1 MIKVLII
8 DDSAMVRK
16 VLSQNL
22 SKERDIEVVGTAP
35 EPYSGRDKILK
46 LKPDVLILDIEMPKM
61 DGLTFLEKLMSSYPM
76 PVIIYSSVA
85 EKRSENAM
93 RALELGAVDVIS
105 KPGGSYSTDI
115 MLNQLIDKIKAAYK
129 YKFSISK
136 KINDKSKQ
144 NSKVIRESMIR
155 TTDKI
160 IAIGAST
167 GGTQALRFLIGQL
180 PSNMPPIIITQ
191 HMPQTFTKSFANS
204 LNERSKLEVVE
215 AQDGELLRTGKVLIA
230 PGNYHMILKR
240 DGARY
245 YVQIKDGP
253 PVYHQRPSVEVMFYS
268 VAKYAGKNAIGI
280 ILTGMGKDGAEGLLE
295 MRNSGAYTIAQSE
308 KSCVVFGMPREA
320 IRIEA
325 ADKILDLEEMPDYLV
340 RVLKKDRLK

>member
-115 MLNQLIDKIKAAYK
+115 MLNQLIDKIKAAHK

>member
-1 MIKVLII
+1 
-8 DDSAMVRK
+8 
-16 VLSQNL
+16 
-22 SKERDIEVVGTAP
+22 
-35 EPYSGRDKILK
+35 
-46 LKPDVLILDIEMPKM
+46 
-61 DGLTFLEKLMSSYPM
+61 
-76 PVIIYSSVA
+76 
-85 EKRSENAM
+85 
-93 RALELGAVDVIS
+93 
-105 KPGGSYSTDI
+105 
-115 MLNQLIDKIKAAYK
+115 
-129 YKFSISK
+129 
-136 KINDKSKQ
+136 
-144 NSKVIRESMIR
+144 
-155 TTDKI
+155 
-160 IAIGAST
+160 
-167 GGTQALRFLIGQL
+167 
-180 PSNMPPIIITQ
+180 
-191 HMPQTFTKSFANS
+191 
-204 LNERSKLEVVE
+204 
-215 AQDGELLRTGKVLIA
+215 
-230 PGNYHMILKR
+230 MILKR